1 MTDAELMAVLNER
14 DRLRAEVDGLKQAY
28 SEATGRLSGLIGY
41 AVKEC
46 ESLRAELSEVRRLL
60 LLHPDAKAGED
71 VGCACDMHTAVTAAA
86 WAAAELKR
94 CWAGLA
100 ALRAGGDRVQHT
112 GGVK

>member
-1 MTDAELMAVLNER
+1 MTDVASLQMER

-28 SEATGRLSGLIGY
+28 SEATGRMSGLIGY

-46 ESLRAELSEVRRLL
+46 ESLRAELAEVRRLL
-60 LLHPDAKAGED
+60 LPHPDAKAGQD
-71 VGCACDMHTAVTAAA
+71 AGCACDLHTAVTAAA
-86 WAAAELKR
+86 WSAAEMRRLR
-94 CWAGLA
+94 GEVA